1 MILLAALGLGTV
13 ADAVMEEGFDVAMTI
28 EAALAYLPAVWVMIG
43 AAVLLIGWLP
53 KFTGFIW
60 LYLTFSFF
68 VLYLGSLFQ
77 LPEWVAKITPF
88 GYVSAIPLEE
98 FDWLQAALLTAVAIA
113 LTAVGFVGYNKRDIG
128 K

>member
-1 MILLAALGLGTV
+1 
-13 ADAVMEEGFDVAMTI
+13 GFDVAMALQ
-28 EAALAYLPAVWVMIG
+28 AALAYLPAVWVMNG
-43 AAVLLIGWLP
+43 LSVLLIGWLP